1 MIFIPEPKSVQR
13 GEGAFTLRYDT
24 QIVLSGTPPQALLA
38 AELLRDAVR
47 ERTGLALCILRGAAR
62 PGDVELAM
70 DGGLAE
76 DRYRL
81 SVTPRGVRV
90 SGGSYEA
97 MFSGVQTLIQWVQRC
112 GAALGEIEIEDWPD
126 IANRCYYLD
135 VSRGRVPTLDTLKR
149 YADLLCR
156 YKINQWQLYVEH
168 TYLFRDFSEAW
179 RDDTPLT
186 AEEIMELD
194 AYCRAR
200 CIELVPS
207 LSTFGHM
214 YKLLSTKT
222 LCELCELP
230 DSEKIPYSYTYAGD
244 HHTLNVS
251 HDGALALILRM
262 IDEYMELFTSRK
274 FNICADETFDLGKGR
289 SAGLKQELGER
300 ALYMNHVKAM
310 CEYLVSKG
318 RTPMFWGDIVWRYP
332 EAYGMLPKET
342 VCLNWGYLPDQRED
356 EIRALAQAG
365 ATQYACP
372 GVCGWNRWFPLVRSA
387 FANNRVM
394 CAHGRK
400 YGAIGHLNT
409 DWGDYG
415 HINHPWF
422 TVPGILFGAAFS
434 WNAEPAEFDELCGAI
449 SFLEYGDTSET
460 FMRGFAALSEHEVFD
475 WFHAVRFIEAKTQ
488 ERRRELFAEIAPGDV
503 PEANAAI
510 DAALAQVRDSLGTMP
525 PQKREL
531 MQAIDL
537 VADGVK
543 LWNDIA
549 VYIGRTCYG
558 VPGDG
563 MPGDGVPGDGV
574 PGDAGSGEQLA
585 ARLERWFRAYTLLW
599 RGVSKEAGLPRTLK
613 IVTDYADFL
622 RGRVYGGAQ

>member
-1 MIFIPEPKSVQR
+1 MSRGENDMLFIPKPQSVVL
-13 GEGAFTLRYDT
+13 GEGTFTLRYDT
-24 QIVLSGTPPQALLA
+24 QIVLSGTPPEALLA
-38 AELLRDAVR
+38 GEMLRDTVR
-47 ERTGLALCILRGAAR
+47 EQTGLSLGILRGAAR
-62 PGDVELAM
+62 PGDVALSLDGALA
-70 DGGLAE
+70 A

-81 SVTPRGVRV
+81 RVTPEGVSL
-90 SGGSYEA
+90 SGGSFEA
-97 MFSGVQTLIQWVQRC
+97 LFHGVQTLRQWVQRC
-112 GAALGEIEIEDWPD
+112 GASLGALEMEDWPD
-126 IANRCYYLD
+126 IPNRCYYLD
-135 VSRGRVPTLDTLKR
+135 VSRGRVPTLQTLKR

-207 LSTFGHM
+207 LATFGHM

-251 HDGALALILRM
+251 HDGALAFILRL
-262 IDEYMELFTSRK
+262 IDEYMALFTSKK

-289 SAGLKQELGER
+289 SACLAREKGER
-300 ALYMNHVKAM
+300 ALYMDHVKAL
-310 CEYLVSKG
+310 CEHLLSRG
-318 RTPMFWGDIVWRYP
+318 RTPMFWGDIVWRYK
-332 EAYGMLPKET
+332 EAYSVLPRET
-342 VCLNWGYLPDQRED
+342 ICLNWGYLPDQRED
-356 EIRALAQAG
+356 EIRTLAEVG

-372 GVCGWNRWFPLVRSA
+372 GVCGWNRWFPLVRHA
-387 FANNRVM
+387 YANNRVM

-422 TVPGILFGAAFS
+422 SVPGILFGAAFA
-434 WNAEPAEFDELCGAI
+434 WNAEPVEFDELCAAI

-475 WFHAVRFIEAKTQ
+475 WFHAVRFIEART
-488 ERRRELFAEIAPGDV
+488 ETRRRELLAEIDVDAV

-510 DAALAQVRDSLGTMP
+510 DAALGAVHRSLCTMP
-525 PQKREL
+525 PEKRAL
-531 MQAIDL
+531 MQAVDL

-549 VYIGRTCYG
+549 VALRAAQGENGEIKEIEG
-558 VPGDG
+558 GDRL
-563 MPGDGVPGDGV
+563 
-574 PGDAGSGEQLA
+574 AG
-585 ARLERWFRAYTLLW
+585 RLERWFRAYTLLW
-599 RGVSKEAGLPRTLK
+599 RGVSREGGLPRTLK
-613 IVTDYADFL
+613 IVTDYADLL
-622 RGRVYGGAQ
+622 RGRAYGSAL